1 MGFWERKVG
10 SYAVWFIRH
19 VLIYDYFIVLSYK
32 VRSYPEPF
40 LFYFCKSDYF
50 TLYNT
55 LTQRK
60 HVFLSFFQNFP
71 QKRENSLEK
80 EKQMPAG

>member
-10 SYAVWFIRH
+10 SYAVWFIHH
-19 VLIYDYFIVLSYK
+19 VLIYYYFIVLSYK

-40 LFYFCKSDYF
+40 LFYFCESDYF

-60 HVFLSFFQNFP
+60 HVFLSFSQNFP
-71 QKRENSLEK
+71 QKRENSPQK
-80 EKQMPAG
+80 EKQMPGG